1 MLASWAIRRPVAAL
15 MSMLLVMLFGAV
27 SLLNLQLDMLPAIN
41 PPVLAVITELPGASA
56 QEVLSLVT
64 EPVEAVAATT
74 GGIKEL
80 RSITREGTSFVIL
93 QFNWETRMSEAR
105 TELAEKLDLLPLV
118 EDAGKPQ
125 IIKFDPTLLPLMQI
139 YVGSGQEMEPEE
151 MASIVEK
158 RIKPGLEAVPGVAA
172 VEITGGIAREIMVE
186 LARDSL
192 YDYQVGLGR
201 VAAMI
206 AQSTANLPAGS
217 VSHGEQERN
226 VRLVSRPDSLQD
238 IEEMAVAA
246 AGPLLVRVKD
256 LGSVEQAVVTGD
268 SITRLNTHPAVGLH
282 IQKEGSSNTVSV
294 AQDVRSALAKAG
306 DELPDLQLEIVLDQG
321 KFIEDSLRSTAVS
334 LVIGGFFALLVLMA
348 FLGSILSTLIVA
360 AAVPFSIL
368 ATFALMYLSG
378 MTLNIMTLG
387 GLALGVGMLVDNSI
401 VVIEN
406 IYRHMQGGEPPA
418 EAAQKGSGEVAGAIT
433 AATLTT
439 LVVFLPVVFVGGLTG
454 ILFRELAITV
464 TYALLAS
471 LFISLTVI
479 PLLAARWL
487 KEGVHGGDKD
497 RLHAVKGWGRSVLLW
512 SLGRRLLVLTVVS
525 LLFALSMA
533 VLPRIGSEFL
543 PSVDEGVFTVDLGL
557 PAGTRLAETE
567 KRSMRIENELLAI
580 PEVERVTAQIGT
592 GSGFAG
598 VRSALRGGAAN
609 SAQLIVT
616 LQQGTADT
624 LEVLDRSRKILLSE
638 KEDDEEI
645 VFNLYSSLFF
655 APGNS
660 ANLLQLTV
668 SGPDFA
674 RLKQVAAD
682 IVAEIEDTSGLANVQ
697 SSVDVV
703 LPELH
708 VKVSKDNAL
717 RYGLTAGAVGQEISR
732 ALRGQLAGRLPWK
745 EEAINIRVI
754 LREEDRGT
762 IEDLKLIPLEGAAA
776 GVLVPL
782 GVVAEVTE
790 GLGPATVTRE
800 EQRESIEISGQIEG
814 RDIGSLLA
822 EVQQKV
828 DGMELPGGYE
838 MRSTGTA
845 LLMQQGFE
853 TLRTAFMLSLV
864 LIYMVLAA
872 QFESL
877 RTPLVI
883 ILTAPLAAIGVITAL
898 LATRTAFGITA
909 FIGVIILGGV
919 VVNNGIVLVDLME
932 KLRRGG
938 SAAGEAAVDAVKYRL
953 RPVLMT
959 AFTTILGLLP
969 LAAGLGEGTELQA
982 PLAVVVIGGM
992 LSATLLTLIVIPVLY
1007 TLLRQ

>member
-1 MLASWAIRRPVAAL
+1 M
-15 MSMLLVMLFGAV
+15 
-27 SLLNLQLDMLPAIN
+27 
-41 PPVLAVITELPGASA
+41 
-56 QEVLSLVT
+56 
-64 EPVEAVAATT
+64 
-74 GGIKEL
+74 
-80 RSITREGTSFVIL
+80 
-93 QFNWETRMSEAR
+93 
-105 TELAEKLDLLPLV
+105 
-118 EDAGKPQ
+118 
-125 IIKFDPTLLPLMQI
+125 
-139 YVGSGQEMEPEE
+139 
-151 MASIVEK
+151 
-158 RIKPGLEAVPGVAA
+158 
-172 VEITGGIAREIMVE
+172 
-186 LARDSL
+186 
-192 YDYQVGLGR
+192 
-201 VAAMI
+201 
-206 AQSTANLPAGS
+206 
-217 VSHGEQERN
+217 
-226 VRLVSRPDSLQD
+226 
-238 IEEMAVAA
+238 
-246 AGPLLVRVKD
+246 
-256 LGSVEQAVVTGD
+256 
-268 SITRLNTHPAVGLH
+268 
-282 IQKEGSSNTVSV
+282 
-294 AQDVRSALAKAG
+294 
-306 DELPDLQLEIVLDQG
+306 
-321 KFIEDSLRSTAVS
+321 
-334 LVIGGFFALLVLMA
+334 
-348 FLGSILSTLIVA
+348 
-360 AAVPFSIL
+360 
-368 ATFALMYLSG
+368 
-378 MTLNIMTLG
+378 
-387 GLALGVGMLVDNSI
+387 
-401 VVIEN
+401 
-406 IYRHMQGGEPPA
+406 
-418 EAAQKGSGEVAGAIT
+418 AGAIT
-433 AATLTT
+433 TATLTT

-471 LFISLTVI
+471 LVISLTVI
-479 PLLAARWL
+479 PLLASRWL
-487 KEGVHGGDKD
+487 KGGRHGEEKD
-497 RLHAVKGWGRSVLLW
+497 RLHAVKRWGSSVLLW
-512 SLGRRLLVLTVVS
+512 SLGRRLLVLTAVL

-533 VLPRIGSEFL
+533 ALPRIGSEFL
-543 PSVDEGVFTVDLGL
+543 PAVDEGVFTVDLGL

-567 KRSMRIENELLAI
+567 KRAMRIENTLLDM
-580 PEVERVTAQIGT
+580 PEVERVTSQIGT

-598 VRSALRGGAAN
+598 VRAALRGGAAN

-616 LQQGTADT
+616 LRQGTPDT
-624 LEVLDRSRKILLSE
+624 LEVLDRSRKILLSD

-674 RLKQVAAD
+674 RLKEVAAD
-682 IVAEIEDTSGLANVQ
+682 IVAKIEDTPGLANVQ

-708 VKVSKDNAL
+708 VKVKKDDAL

-732 ALRGQLAGRLPWK
+732 ALRGQLAGRLPWE
-745 EEAINIRVI
+745 EEAVNIRVI
-754 LREEDRGT
+754 LREEDRRT
-762 IEDLKLIPLEGAAA
+762 IEDLEMIPLEGVAS

-790 GLGPATVTRE
+790 GLGPATITRE
-800 EQRESIEISGQIEG
+800 EQRESIEITGQIEG
-814 RDIGSLLA
+814 RDIGTLLA

-828 DGMELPGGYE
+828 DGMELPEGYE

-898 LATRTAFGITA
+898 FATRTSFGITA
-909 FIGVIILGGV
+909 FIGIIILGGV

-938 SAAGEAAVDAVKYRL
+938 RAAGEAAAEAVKYRL

-1007 TLLRQ
+1007 TLIRQ